1 MNKDKIR
8 NFIRISVNDLLNDS
22 PNRRELAKM
31 LVAECVEQQG
41 KKTPQE
47 VEAAFVEIL
56 HYFSE

>member
-8 NFIRISVNDLLNDS
+8 NFIRISVNDS